1 MGRLSDW
8 YDYRIVNVNVN
19 VIVAGIAALGIT
31 VGVLHLMDRSGALDA
46 VTGLVEGREFSIP
59 GLPFRFMGEK
69 MVIGGL
75 TFAIDLIADV
85 LVYYAL
91 HWAANHMP
99 RRRQVLHTRAYADLT
114 FMRDATLVQF
124 ERALLSPILYVAAL
138 GLQQRLLHTGW
149 GLEVSTAIGF
159 ATGITITRVLHT
171 MWMLRAERAAGMRS
185 AADIVGPDR
194 VRPDRMGP
202 ERSSRGKDRV

>member
-31 VGVLHLMDRSGALDA
+31 VGVLHLMDRTGALQA

-124 ERALLSPILYVAAL
+124 ERALLSPILYLAALPRASRSRACCTRCGCCGPSVPRACDPRRTSWDRIGSGRIGWGQSGPVAARTCQIVRDR
-138 GLQQRLLHTGW
+138 GMCGPR
-149 GLEVSTAIGF
+149 S
-159 ATGITITRVLHT
+159 
-171 MWMLRAERAAGMRS
+171 LR
-185 AADIVGPDR
+185 
-194 VRPDRMGP
+194 
-202 ERSSRGKDRV
+202 

>member
-1 MGRLSDW
+1 MPRLSDW

-19 VIVAGIAALGIT
+19 VIAAGVAALGFT
-31 VGVLHLMDRSGALDA
+31 VGVLHLMDRTGALGA
-46 VTGLVEGREFSIP
+46 VTNLVRGREFSLP

-91 HWAANHMP
+91 HWVANHMP
-99 RRRQVLHTRAYADLT
+99 RPRQVPRTRAYADMS

-124 ERALLSPILYVAAL
+124 ERALLSPVLYIAAL

-149 GLEVSTAIGF
+149 SVEASTAIGF
-159 ATGITITRVLHT
+159 TVGIAMTRVLHT
-171 MWMLRAERAAGMRS
+171 LWMLRAERRAGRYS

-194 VRPDRMGP
+194 VRPSPPGRAAP
-202 ERSSRGKDRV
+202 

>member
-19 VIVAGIAALGIT
+19 VVAAGIAALGVT
-31 VGVLHLMDRSGALDA
+31 VGALHLMDRSGALA
-46 VTGLVEGREFSIP
+46 TVTSLVRGHEFSIP
-59 GLPFRFMGEK
+59 GLPFRFIGEK
-69 MVIGGL
+69 LVIGGL
-75 TFAIDLIADV
+75 TFAIDLVADV

-99 RRRQVLHTRAYADLT
+99 RRRQVPPTRAYADLT

-124 ERALLSPILYVAAL
+124 ERALLSPVMYIAAL
-138 GLQQRLLHTGW
+138 GLQQRLLHVGW
-149 GLEVSTAIGF
+149 GLEASTAIGF
-159 ATGITITRVLHT
+159 GVGITITRVLHT
-171 MWMLRAERAAGMRS
+171 MWMLRAERAAGVSS

-194 VRPDRMGP
+194 SRPDGAKAD
-202 ERSSRGKDRV
+202 RG